1 MAIIQRNYFSDVYLW
16 SARNQARIAADIEK
30 EYSSPS
36 KESLR
41 TAELELQHQ
50 AYVITAVTNSVAFM
64 ECVVNEVLQDVTDD
78 YKDHIGSL
86 SKATKLRLTGYW
98 VAGGR
103 ASILDK
109 YGQAL
114 WLARR
119 KVIDRGVDPVQ
130 SAALVVALRNYFV
143 HYKPENVGTRLDPPK
158 LAKKLR
164 GRFADNELMTGD
176 RRPWFPDHAIGAGC
190 AIWAHETA
198 FAFVDHWAS
207 LMRLTSLPY
216 QTAELN

>member
-1 MAIIQRNYFSDVYLW
+1 MVRIYRNYFSDVYLW
-16 SARNQARIAADIEK
+16 SARNQARIAADMEK
-30 EYSSPS
+30 EYSDPS

-64 ECVVNEVLQDVTDD
+64 ECVINEVLQDVTDD
-78 YKDHIGSL
+78 SRYHIGSL
-86 SKATKLRLTGYW
+86 SKDIKLSLTGYW

-103 ASILDK
+103 ASIVDK

-114 WLARR
+114 WLARHE
-119 KVIDRGVDPVQ
+119 VMDRGVDPAQ

-143 HYKPENVGTRLDPPK
+143 HYKPENIDSRLDPPK
-158 LAKKLR
+158 LARRLR
-164 GRFADNELMTGD
+164 GRFADNELIAGD
-176 RRPWFPDHAIGAGC
+176 RRPWFPDRAIGAGC

-198 FAFVDHWAS
+198 FAFVDHWVS
-207 LMRLTSLPY
+207 LMRLTNLPY
-216 QTAELN
+216 QTVS